1 VARRRNPVIRNQK
14 EYDEALRRV
23 REDEE
28 FIAEQ
33 RKVLEG
39 MALSPEEVE
48 RAMQPAL
55 SFHAQLVE
63 EVDWYDRVQRRDFD
77 TFKSLTAMGRL
88 LIAVRIANNLTQ
100 RDLAERLGV
109 SEAQVSRDERNEYHG
124 ITIERAQRILD
135 VLQERISMTVDEK
148 ELALVS

>member
-1 VARRRNPVIRNQK
+1 MIRNQK
-14 EYDEALRRV
+14 EYNEALRRI

-33 RKVLEG
+33 RKALEG
-39 MALSPEEVE
+39 MALGPEQVE

-63 EVDWYDRVQRRDFD
+63 EVGWYDRVRRRDFD
-77 TFKSLTAMGRL
+77 TIKSLTAMGRL
-88 LIAVRIANNLTQ
+88 LIAVRIANNVTQ
-100 RDLAERLGV
+100 RELAERLGV

-135 VLQERISMTVDEK
+135 VLQERISMTIDEK